1 MRSIFVPV
9 VAFVLV
15 GLCWMVTS
23 PPGVGVD
30 EPSHYIR
37 IVGMANGQF
46 FGRSVP
52 ADRPLSGLTGA
63 QLERVNAE
71 SGAFDLPGNQREPLP
86 CNVFEPT
93 MPFACAQYPVVAGTA
108 EHVSFHAKYLPG
120 AYVLPAVLARFGS
133 SMWRT
138 VLLARI
144 GFLIQNTVLFAVTLL
159 ALRRR
164 RAAGRSVGFGRS
176 AWALLALSVTPL
188 VAFQVGTIAPSA
200 TEVLGVAA
208 FTAALGAVAVAPRPW
223 RWVAL
228 GCGVMACWARDLG
241 VVGVGLAAVAW
252 AVADPGMRRWW
263 RERTRADVIAAAAL
277 AVAALGAVVWQLTMK
292 VALRPR
298 PGPLAELWRDLGV
311 VPSLLHQSVGLLGWL
326 NYRLDPFVDAVWS
339 TAWVALLFVVL
350 SQLDR
355 RTRWVFAGLGFVY
368 VALNL
373 VLIDG
378 LRATG
383 FGVQPRFTLSVVAVA
398 VVLLAARASRGTG
411 APAAAGAV
419 AEGVEIETASDRSR
433 DAAGGSRWFASSV
446 AVVVAAGHVS
456 ALVISAHRH
465 ANGLGTGAISFDQP
479 AWSPPGGWNA
489 AMVLFALAAALIV
502 VPIVVP
508 AAASAIS
515 ETRADARSRSSAGS
529 PRTDP

>member
-1 MRSIFVPV
+1 MRSVFVPV

-37 IVGMANGQF
+37 VVGMANGQF

-52 ADRPLSGLTGA
+52 ADRPLSGLAGA

-71 SGAFDLPGNQREPLP
+71 SGAFDLPGTQREPLP

-138 VLLARI
+138 LLLARL

-164 RAAGRSVGFGRS
+164 RAAEGRVGSGRP
-176 AWALLALSVTPL
+176 ALALLALSVTPL

-208 FTAALGAVAVAPRPW
+208 FTAALGAVAMAPRPW
-223 RWVAL
+223 RWIAL

-241 VVGVGLAAVAW
+241 VVGIGLAVMAW
-252 AVADPGMRRWW
+252 VVVDPGVRRWW
-263 RERTRADVIAAAAL
+263 RERTRADVIAAMVLAA
-277 AVAALGAVVWQLTMK
+277 AALGAVVWQLTMK

-339 TAWVALLFVVL
+339 ATWVALLFVVL
-350 SQLDR
+350 SRLDR
-355 RTRWVFAGLGFVY
+355 QTRWVFAGLGFVY

-398 VVLLAARASRGTG
+398 VVLLGARASRGTG
-411 APAAAGAV
+411 AAAPEGAV
-419 AEGVEIETASDRSR
+419 AGSVEIEMANNRSR
-433 DAAGGSRWFASSV
+433 DAPGGSRWLAPAV

-456 ALVISAHRH
+456 ALVLSAHRH
-465 ANGLGTGAISFDQP
+465 ANGIGTGAISFDRP
-479 AWSPPGGWNA
+479 AWSPPGGWNV
-489 AMVLFALAAALIV
+489 AMMMFALAASLIV
-502 VPIVVP
+502 VPVVGP
-508 AAASAIS
+508 VAATAIS
-515 ETRADARSRSSAGS
+515 EARAAARLRSNAGS
-529 PRTDP
+529 PRRDP

>member
-1 MRSIFVPV
+1 MRTVVVPV
-9 VAFVLV
+9 VAFVV
-15 GLCWMVTS
+15 IGLCWTVTS

-52 ADRPLSGLTGA
+52 ADRPLSGLAGA

-120 AYVLPAVLARFGS
+120 AYVLPTVLARFGS

-138 VLLARI
+138 LLLARL

-164 RAAGRSVGFGRS
+164 RAAEGRVGSGRP
-176 AWALLALSVTPL
+176 ALALLALSVTPL

-228 GCGVMACWARDLG
+228 GCGVMACLARDLG
-241 VVGVGLAAVAW
+241 VVGVVLAVVAW
-252 AVADPGMRRWW
+252 VVVDPGVRRWW
-263 RERTRADVIAAAAL
+263 RERTRADVIAAVAL

-311 VPSLLHQSVGLLGWL
+311 IPSLLHQSVGLLGWL

-339 TAWVALLFVVL
+339 AMWVALLFVVL

-355 RTRWVFAGLGFVY
+355 QTRWVFAGFGFVY

-398 VVLLAARASRGTG
+398 VVLLAARASRGTN
-411 APAAAGAV
+411 APAGVV
-419 AEGVEIETASDRSR
+419 ATDDEIESVSNRSR
-433 DAAGGSRWFASSV
+433 DEAGGSRWLAPVV

-465 ANGLGTGAISFDQP
+465 ANGIGTGAISFDQP
-479 AWSPPGGWNA
+479 AWSPPGGWNV
-489 AMVLFALAAALIV
+489 AMMMFALAAALIV
-502 VPIVVP
+502 VPVAVP
-508 AAASAIS
+508 VAASAIS
-515 ETRADARSRSSAGS
+515 EARAAARLRSNAGS

>member
-1 MRSIFVPV
+1 M
-9 VAFVLV
+9 A
-15 GLCWMVTS
+15 TS
-23 PPGVGVD
+23 RCVQ
-30 EPSHYIR
+30 
-37 IVGMANGQF
+37 GQQ
-46 FGRSVP
+46 
-52 ADRPLSGLTGA
+52 T
-63 QLERVNAE
+63 
-71 SGAFDLPGNQREPLP
+71 QR
-86 CNVFEPT
+86 
-93 MPFACAQYPVVAGTA
+93 
-108 EHVSFHAKYLPG
+108 
-120 AYVLPAVLARFGS
+120 
-133 SMWRT
+133 
-138 VLLARI
+138 
-144 GFLIQNTVLFAVTLL
+144 
-159 ALRRR
+159 
-164 RAAGRSVGFGRS
+164 
-176 AWALLALSVTPL
+176 

-208 FTAALGAVAVAPRPW
+208 FTAALGAVAVAPQPW
-223 RWVAL
+223 RWIAL

-339 TAWVALLFVVL
+339 AAWVALLFVVL
-350 SQLDR
+350 SRLDR

-411 APAAAGAV
+411 APAGACAVAAGDGA
-419 AEGVEIETASDRSR
+419 EIEAAR
-433 DAAGGSRWFASSV
+433 DHSGEAVRRSRWFASSV

-479 AWSPPGGWNA
+479 AWAPPGGWNA

-502 VPIVVP
+502 VPIAAP
-508 AAASAIS
+508 AAAGAIRQ
-515 ETRADARSRSSAGS
+515 TRADARSRSSAGS